1 MKIANELY
9 QSAHLLLHLGEDG
22 SLIYADKF
30 RQLNTEV
37 TRLLNELYPVKGS
50 SNEEEAEI
58 CLALLMGFSSA
69 IYNVEGQE
77 EKVQV
82 VLDRAYAVL
91 QKLEASLLKC
101 RLLLCCYAETQD
113 KELVQEA
120 KEMIVSWGGRELTEE
135 EEGMMEVYNR
145 LITEEC

>member
-22 SLIYADKF
+22 SPIYADKF

-69 IYNVEGQE
+69 IYSVEGQE

-91 QKLEASLLKC
+91 QELELSLLKC
-101 RLLLCCYAETQD
+101 RLLLCCYAETRD
-113 KELVQEA
+113 KELMLEA
-120 KEMIVSWGGRELTEE
+120 KEVILSWGGRELTEE
-135 EEGMMEVYNR
+135 ENRVMGMYNDLMR
-145 LITEEC
+145 L